1 MVEPGVF
8 TPEQRENFKNA
19 FDAFDEDRDD
29 RVAVDQLGKLI
40 RAVGFN
46 PLPEEVEDMIED
58 IGGSTFTFDAFLYI
72 IFRHSREADPEGELV
87 DSFRVFDKGGT
98 GRLELDLVRRI
109 LHNLKQPFTDDQID
123 ELLSD
128 GDVDL
133 EIDQGTLN
141 YAKLVKRMIDF

>member
-1 MVEPGVF
+1 MFELGDF
-8 TPEQRENFKNA
+8 SPETRENFRHA

-29 RVAVDQLGKLI
+29 RVAVEQLGKLI

-58 IGGSTFTFDAFLYI
+58 IGAPTFEFDSFLYI
-72 IFRHSREADPEGELV
+72 MFRHSREADPEGELV
-87 DSFRVFDKGGT
+87 ESFKVFDKGGT

-109 LHNLKQPFTDDQID
+109 LRNLKQPFTDDQIND
-123 ELLSD
+123 LLGD
-128 GDVDL
+128 GDIDL